1 MRVLSL
7 PLAAAVLSVPALLA
21 AQAAAPVR
29 PPQFRSTV
37 RTVPVYVTVVGD
49 DGRLVTDLTRDDF
62 EVYDDGERQPITVFS
77 NAAQP
82 ITVVMMIDRSG
93 SVRASF
99 RLIQDAA
106 AAFVRRLRPADKAR
120 IGSFANRV
128 QVDPRAF
135 TGDRDELLQIIYTEL
150 QDSGA
155 TPLWNAIDVAMTALL
170 HEEGR
175 RVVLVFTDGRD
186 SPLTSRRTNL
196 SEDDVRERAVR
207 EDVMVYGIGLTGT
220 QRGPGGGGSGL
231 PFGGVEQAPDEG
243 LVRLAAVSGGGYFP
257 IRSASNLGETFA
269 RVADELHRQYL
280 LGFVP
285 AKLDGR
291 THRIEVR
298 LAREGLT
305 ARARQSYVAPER

>member
-1 MRVLSL
+1 
-7 PLAAAVLSVPALLA
+7 VPALLA
-21 AQAAAPVR
+21 ALAAAPVQS
-29 PPQFRSTV
+29 PQFRSTV

-62 EVYDDGERQPITVFS
+62 EVYDDGERQPISVFS

-93 SVRASF
+93 SVRSSF

-128 QVDPRAF
+128 QVDPRTF

-150 QDSGA
+150 QEAGA
-155 TPLWNAIDVAMTALL
+155 TPLWNAVDVAMTALL
-170 HEEGR
+170 HEDGR

-186 SPLTSRRTNL
+186 SPLGARRTNI
-196 SEDDVRERAVR
+196 SDEDVRKRAVR
-207 EDVMVYGIGLTGT
+207 EDVMVYGIGLSGT
-220 QRGPGGGGSGL
+220 QRGPGGGRATGLASGRA
-231 PFGGVEQAPDEG
+231 EQEPDEG
-243 LVRLAAVSGGGYFP
+243 LIRLAAESGGGYFP
-257 IRSASNLGETFA
+257 IRSASNLGDTFA

-285 AKLDGR
+285 MKLDGK

-298 LAREGLT
+298 LVRDGLT

>member
-1 MRVLSL
+1 VRVLCRS
-7 PLAAAVLSVPALLA
+7 AAVSLVGCLLA
-21 AQAAAPVR
+21 PPAAAPIQS
-29 PPQFRSTV
+29 PQFRSTV
-37 RTVPVYVTVVGD
+37 RTVPVYVTVLGD
-49 DGRLVTDLTRDDF
+49 DGRLVTDLRRDDF

-77 NAAQP
+77 NAIQP

-93 SVRASF
+93 SVLSSF

-106 AAFVRRLRPADKAR
+106 AAFVRRLRPADRAR

-128 QVDPRAF
+128 QVDPGTF

-150 QDSGA
+150 QDAGA
-155 TPLWNAIDVAMTALL
+155 TPLWNAVDVAMTALL

-175 RVVLVFTDGRD
+175 RVVLIFTDGRD
-186 SPLTSRRTNL
+186 SPLSSRRTNL
-196 SEDDVRERAVR
+196 SESDVRRRAGH
-207 EDVMVYGIGLTGT
+207 EDVMVYGIGLTGR
-220 QRGPGGGGSGL
+220 QRGPGGGRRSGL
-231 PFGGVEQAPDEG
+231 VSGRAEQEPDEG
-243 LVRLAAVSGGGYFP
+243 LIRLAAESGGGYFP
-257 IRSASNLGETFA
+257 IRSASNLGETFT

-285 AKLDGR
+285 AKLDGK

-298 LAREGLT
+298 LVRDGLT

>member
-1 MRVLSL
+1 VALS
-7 PLAAAVLSVPALLA
+7 
-21 AQAAAPVR
+21 APVLLVAQGVAPGP

-37 RTVPVYVTVVGD
+37 RTVPVYVTVLGD

-77 NAAQP
+77 NAIQP
-82 ITVVMMIDRSG
+82 ITVVMMLDRSG
-93 SVRASF
+93 SVRPNF

-106 AAFVRRLRPADKAR
+106 AAFVRRLRPGDKAR

-128 QVDPRAF
+128 QVDPRTFAS
-135 TGDRDELLQIIYTEL
+135 DRDELLQIIYTAL
-150 QDSGA
+150 QDPGA

-220 QRGPGGGGSGL
+220 HRGPGSGRRSDL
-231 PFGGVEQAPDEG
+231 AFGGVEPEPDEG
-243 LVRLAAVSGGGYFP
+243 LIRLAAESGGGYYP

-298 LAREGLT
+298 LAPEGLT